1 MLLSVSYSYRV
12 LLCQLGLERPD
23 GMAPF
28 RSEQAAPCQGAGT
41 VHICKWQLFISKV
54 VPTHFHK
61 VFSLPW
67 PTHSR
72 ILMSKVT
79 AGRPRSCHTSKC
91 AAQRFARSSSAAG
104 ATGML
109 QCLLRSLPVAVDGS
123 ETSLALAGQSF
134 SSHGSS
140 RKRGANRMDALDRY
154 CKVLKGCEMLR
165 VMLNIVCFSVT

>member
-1 MLLSVSYSYRV
+1 MLSVSYSYRV

-41 VHICKWQLFISKV
+41 VHICKCQLFISKV

-91 AAQRFARSSSAAG
+91 AAQRFARSSRAAG
-104 ATGML
+104 ATGMR
-109 QCLLRSLPVAVDGS
+109 QCLLRSLLP
-123 ETSLALAGQSF
+123 L
-134 SSHGSS
+134 
-140 RKRGANRMDALDRY
+140 MDQKLHLPWQDNHSAAMAHPGREEPTEWMHLTGTVRY
-154 CKVLKGCEMLR
+154 
-165 VMLNIVCFSVT
+165 